1 MTILKII
8 LSSPVRIA
16 ILSLYSFVFLIL
28 ISIFKDYSTIVF
40 LLYVLSVLILTY
52 GYRLNF
58 TVGKDV
64 IINFVELVFTKMY
77 DFPNRKDFFNV
88 IRNMFKV
95 VDIKA
100 DNISLFIDN
109 GRESYELIAFEKPIY
124 LKEIAKED
132 IMITKFI
139 SSTKA
144 RIPFVDLKNT
154 TLVPKDVFSNSK
166 EIITQVGS
174 NYMIPI
180 YSPNYDVLGLI
191 FFNSE
196 KVSFRKL
203 FYLSQFINILG
214 MMFKIVEDA
223 EKRKVLE
230 EDIRIASQ
238 IQSKLIPTDY
248 ISNDWFESYGV
259 YIPAY
264 NIGGDYLDIINRGK
278 HFSFA
283 VGDVSGKGISAG
295 IVAMMVKAILNSTD
309 INSMNIARVMKN
321 VNSYIYRWFY
331 SEENILT
338 FMTLLILNY
347 IPEKRLLY
355 YANAGHV
362 PGILVRKSNKVE
374 LLSADAKPLGLFNNI
389 NIKRKSIDINK
400 GDLLLLYT
408 DGLIEQMNVKGSE
421 FGIPRLKEILL
432 ETKHLEPRKI
442 VNNILSYLREFSK
455 QELDDDICVLV
466 IKFR

>member
-1 MTILKII
+1 MTILKLI
-8 LSSPVRIA
+8 LSSPVRVA
-16 ILSLYSFVFLIL
+16 ILLIYSLVFLIL
-28 ISIFKDYSTIVF
+28 ISVFKDYSTIVF
-40 LLYVLSVLILTY
+40 LVYVVSILIMVY

-58 TVGKDV
+58 AVSKDV
-64 IINFVELVFTKMY
+64 MINFVELVFTKMY
-77 DFPNRKDFFNV
+77 DFPNRRDFLNV
-88 IRNMFKV
+88 IKNVFKV

-100 DNISLFIDN
+100 NDILLFIDN
-109 GRESYELIAFEKPIY
+109 GKGTYGLVEGEKSSYIR
-124 LKEIAKED
+124 EIAKED

-144 RIPFVDLKNT
+144 MIPFVDLKNT
-154 TLVPKDVFSNSK
+154 TLIPREVFDNSK
-166 EIITQVGS
+166 EIITQVSS

-180 YSPNYDVLGLI
+180 YSPNYDVLGLV
-191 FFNSE
+191 FFNSD
-196 KVSFRKL
+196 KVSFKKL

-214 MMFKIVEDA
+214 MMFKTVEDA
-223 EKRKVLE
+223 ERRKVLE

-248 ISNDWFESYGV
+248 ISNSWFESYGV

-264 NIGGDYLDIINRGK
+264 NIGGDYLDIISMGK
-278 HFSFA
+278 RFTFA
-283 VGDVSGKGISAG
+283 IGDVSGKGISAG

-309 INSMNIARVMKN
+309 INNKNITRVMKN
-321 VNSYIYRWFY
+321 LNSYIYRWFY

-347 IPEKRLLY
+347 VPERRIIHY
-355 YANAGHV
+355 TNTGHV

-374 LLSADAKPLGLFNNI
+374 LLSADAKPLGLFSNI
-389 NIKRKSIDINK
+389 NIKKKSVEVNQ

-408 DGLIEQMNVKGSE
+408 DGLIEQMDVKGSE

-432 ETKHLEPRKI
+432 ETKHLEPREI
-442 VNNILSYLREFSK
+442 VDNILKHLREFSK
-455 QELDDDICVLV
+455 QELDDDICILV